1 MSEIE
6 RRDDSDLMA
15 LLATGQA
22 SAWDPRSDEAVD
34 ARKRGRRRG
43 AIAAGIVVIVVA
55 AAVGTYVS
63 LSLNATVAA
72 PTVTLAAP
80 TPEQPTAV
88 NLMPPTAEVSAV
100 SVTGAEQ
107 FPGTVGT
114 DGLLVV
120 NGSADARPIASL
132 TKVITA
138 LVVLGAKPLAPGE
151 TGPTLTFSKAD
162 NDLYDKYYVL
172 GAVIQPMKIGS
183 AMTQRDALEVML
195 VPSASNYGE
204 AVSNWAFGSTAGF
217 RSATKTWLAA
227 NGLSGTTIVEPTGID
242 PRNTST
248 PADLIALAKIAMANP
263 VVAEIVASRSVEVP
277 NIGRLS
283 NTNPILGT
291 DGVMGL
297 KTGTLGETGS
307 NLLFA
312 SSIDVGLPAHITI
325 TGVVLGASDNF
336 AAGAAART
344 LIASVRSGF
353 QTVQLVEM
361 DTVVGSYTTPWGD
374 DADVVTAASPSV
386 LTWSDT
392 PVSVTLESTPVRE
405 AKSGTEVG
413 SLTYVVGSE
422 TVVVPLELRGGIAG
436 PGGQWRL
443 THPEILLAQ

>member
-55 AAVGTYVS
+55 ATVGTYVS
-63 LSLNATVAA
+63 LSLNATVDA

-312 SSIDVGLPAHITI
+312 SSIDVGLPAPITL

-353 QTVQLVEM
+353 QKVQLVAM
-361 DTVVGSYTTPWGD
+361 NTVVGTYTTPWGD